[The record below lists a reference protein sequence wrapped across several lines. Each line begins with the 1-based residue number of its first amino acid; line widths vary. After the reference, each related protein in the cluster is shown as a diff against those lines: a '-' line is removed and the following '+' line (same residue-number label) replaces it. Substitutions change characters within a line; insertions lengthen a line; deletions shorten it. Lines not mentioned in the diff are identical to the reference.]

1 MRSGLNHAGDP
12 GGLAGIKKMGEE
24 KIHNGFL
31 HD

>member
-1 MRSGLNHAGDP
+1 MRSGLNHADP